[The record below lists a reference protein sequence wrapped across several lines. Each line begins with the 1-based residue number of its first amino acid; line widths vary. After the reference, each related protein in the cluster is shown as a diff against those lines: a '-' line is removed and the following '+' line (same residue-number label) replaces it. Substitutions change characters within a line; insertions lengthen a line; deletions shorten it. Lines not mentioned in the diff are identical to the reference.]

1 MKRVIYLN
9 VDKCNPPEV
18 LLIEDTLETYYKLI
32 DCDTIDIVTRRI
44 GGKAFHI
51 ICDDEILIKKS
62 LKSPFPRIGVY
73 APNEPFPRIGD
84 YAPND
89 WSIYGNVVIIGYVN
103 AVGEFT
109 ELSEDDCE
117 LILKKV
123 RRHTP
128 FYCPEGYYLIE
139 QDGLK

>member
-18 LLIEDTLETYYKLI
+18 LLIEDRLETYYKLI
-32 DCDTIDIVTRRI
+32 GCDTIDIVTRRI
-44 GGKAFHI
+44 GGKAFHV

-62 LKSPFPRIGVY
+62 LRSPFPRIGV
-73 APNEPFPRIGD
+73 

>member
-18 LLIEDTLETYYKLI
+18 LLIEDRLETYYKLI
-32 DCDTIDIVTRRI
+32 GCDTIDIVTRRI
-44 GGKAFHI
+44 GGKAFHV

-73 APNEPFPRIGD
+73 APN
-84 YAPND
+84 D
-89 WSIYGNVVIIGYVN
+89 WSIYGNVVITGYVN

-117 LILKKV
+117 LILQKV

>member
-9 VDKCNPPEV
+9 VDKCNLPEV
-18 LLIEDTLETYYKLI
+18 LFIEDTLETYYKLI

-44 GGKAFHI
+44 GGKAFHV

-73 APNEPFPRIGD
+73 APN
-84 YAPND
+84 D
-89 WSIYGNVVIIGYVN
+89 WNIYGNVVIIGYVN

-109 ELSEDDCE
+109 DLSEDDCE

-123 RRHTP
+123 RKHTP